1 MSQLERVRQGL
12 RTMDELLAGY
22 ARLFGVGFV
31 DPLPRTAALISVY
44 GLIYAIA
51 RVAPA
56 PLALL
61 AVIMGYIGVLAI
73 GRAWTQ
79 NEKLRTRIAHKLE
92 DLDPDS
98 LPDLRLGALISAL
111 QLFAL
116 IPLLLE
122 LSHRLFNLYDVDAG
136 VTMST
141 WLAFGVDLFFRSLLD
156 WSEVYDVHV
165 SDVQFDSIWG
175 RHLVMFIL
183 LTIDFI
189 LIQGIIRLVSI
200 QRTVSQG
207 VAVAGKDPEMA
218 FRLGKRATKPLSAM
232 VADPMLDA
240 DVRNSAIEAL
250 GMIGDANGCGALVN
264 ALSER
269 ELHTNAVA
277 ALVHVG
283 HYNPILDG
291 CRNPNPLVRRGCL
304 SALGRLGDSLVIE
317 QVGRCVDDPDT
328 TVRVHAH
335 EALGRIS
342 HNAALPFLARGLD
355 DHETHVRHT
364 ALQQIGQF
372 EGDKAIP
379 LVIQSANDRSP
390 TVRRLSVEL
399 LARFPDARVVP
410 ILVDRMEDDDKEV
423 CEAAKRSLAH
433 LESLVDGGAA

>member
-31 DPLPRTAALISVY
+31 EPLPRTAALISVY
-44 GLIYAIA
+44 GLIYAVA
-51 RVAPA
+51 RLAPA
-56 PLALL
+56 PLGLL
-61 AVIMGYIGVLAI
+61 AVLMGYIGVLAI

-122 LSHRLFNLYDVDAG
+122 LSQRLFNLYEVDAG
-136 VTMST
+136 ATMST
-141 WLAFGVDLFFRSLLD
+141 WMAFGVDLFFRSLLD

-165 SDVQFDSIWG
+165 SNVQFDSIWG
-175 RHLVMFIL
+175 RHLVMFLL

-189 LIQGIIRLVSI
+189 LIQGIIRLISVH
-200 QRTVSQG
+200 RTVSQG

-218 FRLGKRATKPLSAM
+218 FRLGKRAMKPLSAM

-240 DVRNSAIEAL
+240 TVRNSAIEAL
-250 GMIGDANGCGALVN
+250 GMIGDARGCAALVN
-264 ALSER
+264 VLSER
-269 ELHTNAVA
+269 ELQTNGVA
-277 ALVHVG
+277 ALVHIG
-283 HYNPILDG
+283 YFDPLLDG
-291 CRNPNPLVRRGCL
+291 CRNPNPLVRRGSL
-304 SALGRLGDSLVIE
+304 TALGRLGDDVVIE
-317 QVGRCVDDPDT
+317 QVGRCVDDPDV
-328 TVRVHAH
+328 TVRFHAH
-335 EALGRIS
+335 EALGRIG
-342 HNAALPFLARGLD
+342 HPAALPFLARGIED
-355 DHETHVRHT
+355 DESQVRHT

-372 EGDKAIP
+372 EADRAIP
-379 LVIQSANDRSP
+379 LVIQAATDRSA
-390 TVRRLSVEL
+390 TMRRLAVEL

-410 ILVDRMEDDDKEV
+410 VLVDCLEDDDTEV
-423 CEAAKRSLAH
+423 RDAAQRSLTH
-433 LESLVDGGAA
+433 LESLVGGGAT

>member
-1 MSQLERVRQGL
+1 
-12 RTMDELLAGY
+12 MDELLAGY

-232 VADPMLDA
+232 A
-240 DVRNSAIEAL
+240 
-250 GMIGDANGCGALVN
+250 
-264 ALSER
+264 
-269 ELHTNAVA
+269 
-277 ALVHVG
+277 
-283 HYNPILDG
+283 
-291 CRNPNPLVRRGCL
+291 
-304 SALGRLGDSLVIE
+304 
-317 QVGRCVDDPDT
+317 
-328 TVRVHAH
+328 
-335 EALGRIS
+335 
-342 HNAALPFLARGLD
+342 
-355 DHETHVRHT
+355 
-364 ALQQIGQF
+364 
-372 EGDKAIP
+372 
-379 LVIQSANDRSP
+379 
-390 TVRRLSVEL
+390 
-399 LARFPDARVVP
+399 
-410 ILVDRMEDDDKEV
+410 
-423 CEAAKRSLAH
+423 
-433 LESLVDGGAA
+433 

>member
-1 MSQLERVRQGL
+1 MSQLERVRQVL

-31 DPLPRTAALISVY
+31 EPLPRTAALISVY
-44 GLIYAIA
+44 GLIYAVA
-51 RVAPA
+51 LLAPA
-56 PLALL
+56 PMGLL
-61 AVIMGYIGVLAI
+61 AVLMGYIGVLAI

-98 LPDLRLGALISAL
+98 LPDLRLGALVSAL

-122 LSHRLFNLYDVDAG
+122 LSQRLFNLYEVDAG
-136 VTMST
+136 ATMST
-141 WLAFGVDLFFRSLLD
+141 WMAFGVDLFFRSLLD

-165 SDVQFDSIWG
+165 SNVQFDSIWG
-175 RHLVMFIL
+175 RHLVMFLL

-189 LIQGIIRLVSI
+189 LIQGIIRLISVH
-200 QRTVSQG
+200 RTVSQG

-240 DVRNSAIEAL
+240 TVRNSAIEAL
-250 GMIGDANGCGALVN
+250 GMIGDARGCAALVN

-269 ELHTNAVA
+269 ELHTNGVA
-277 ALVHVG
+277 ALVHIG
-283 HYNPILDG
+283 YFDSLLDG
-291 CRNPNPLVRRGCL
+291 CRNPNPLVRRGSL
-304 SALGRLGDSLVIE
+304 TALGRLGDDVVIE
-317 QVGRCVDDPDT
+317 QIGRCVDDPDV
-328 TVRVHAH
+328 TVRFHAH
-335 EALGRIS
+335 EALGRIG
-342 HNAALPFLARGLD
+342 HPAALPYLARGIED
-355 DHETHVRHT
+355 DESRVRHT

-372 EGDKAIP
+372 EADRAIP
-379 LVIQSANDRSP
+379 LVIQAATDR
-390 TVRRLSVEL
+390 TATLRRLAVEL

-410 ILVDRMEDDDKEV
+410 VLVDSLEDDDDEV
-423 CEAAKRSLAH
+423 RDAAQRSLTH
-433 LESLVDGGAA
+433 LESLVGGGDT

>member
-31 DPLPRTAALISVY
+31 EPMPRTAALISVY
-44 GLIYAIA
+44 GLIYAVA
-51 RVAPA
+51 RLAPA
-56 PLALL
+56 PLGLL
-61 AVIMGYIGVLAI
+61 AVLMGYIGVLAI

-122 LSHRLFNLYDVDAG
+122 LSQRLFNLYEVDAG
-136 VTMST
+136 ATMST
-141 WLAFGVDLFFRSLLD
+141 WMAFGVDLFFRSLLD

-165 SDVQFDSIWG
+165 SNVQFDSIWG
-175 RHLVMFIL
+175 RHLVMFLL

-189 LIQGIIRLVSI
+189 LIQGIIRLISVH
-200 QRTVSQG
+200 RTVSQG

-232 VADPMLDA
+232 VADPMLDTT
-240 DVRNSAIEAL
+240 VRNSAIEAL
-250 GMIGDANGCGALVN
+250 GMIGDARGCAALVN

-269 ELHTNAVA
+269 ELHTNGVA
-277 ALVHVG
+277 ALVHIG
-283 HYNPILDG
+283 YFDSLLDG
-291 CRNPNPLVRRGCL
+291 CRNPNPLVRRGSL
-304 SALGRLGDSLVIE
+304 TALGRLGDDVVIE
-317 QVGRCVDDPDT
+317 QIGRCVDDPDV
-328 TVRVHAH
+328 TVRFHAH
-335 EALGRIS
+335 EALGRIG
-342 HNAALPFLARGLD
+342 HPAALPYLARGIED
-355 DHETHVRHT
+355 DESRVRHT

-372 EGDKAIP
+372 EADRAIP
-379 LVIQSANDRSP
+379 LVIQAATDR
-390 TVRRLSVEL
+390 TATLRRLAVEL

-410 ILVDRMEDDDKEV
+410 VLVDCLEDDDTEV
-423 CEAAKRSLAH
+423 RDAAQRSLTH
-433 LESLVDGGAA
+433 LESLVGGGAT